1 MAWKWMFFFRK
12 ERNWDTSN
20 PVAERSPKEI
30 RIGILNQS
38 LDKFSQGSKSTRLPG
53 RYATQGQ
60 SHTQWGLPAIQC
72 KMHPVHQL
80 IWTNKD
86 IVFDLFPNLH
96 VCLSAS
102 SFYKIYIYIC
112 HFTRLLCISLP
123 LLACQ
128 PFVICGTV
136 SSKNC
141 AASGRFGRGLR
152 LPTTLSSTQSS
163 CWLAG
168 GMPAKRDVHNTYTI
182 WIHIS
187 ICTEGNNHILQL
199 VHALLL
205 HSILSLHLFQG

>member
-102 SFYKIYIYIC
+102 SFYKIYIYMSFHPSPMHKSAI
-112 HFTRLLCISLP
+112 T
-123 LLACQ
+123 
-128 PFVICGTV
+128 
-136 SSKNC
+136 
-141 AASGRFGRGLR
+141 
-152 LPTTLSSTQSS
+152 
-163 CWLAG
+163 
-168 GMPAKRDVHNTYTI
+168 GMPTLRHLRHRKQQKLRSEWALWPWASAAYHTLKHPIFMLIGWWHASKKR
-182 WIHIS
+182 
-187 ICTEGNNHILQL
+187 CT
-199 VHALLL
+199 
-205 HSILSLHLFQG
+205 